1 MCYQSGRDLTV
12 QSKSWDLESRAW
24 YVDPDACFP
33 PVFAEKGR
41 ATRYGNAGTEVCPV
55 KAIPCWEGNSVR
67 WDGGTYTLEEWR
79 QKLTGWHNAFPNII
93 KDGSTPWETA
103 SFRSSQTSKV
113 EIIKQCFGKCKR
125 PTWPSTL
132 TKASREFLQRFRVDM
147 WGNMIC
153 LPTTAKGGRA
163 DNESLCFF
171 DVDHTFP
178 WSRGGRST
186 NFAGVQWGANNKKRD
201 KIIQGMDLGPE
212 CASKLQVGLSPD
224 AFVTLFMFCDQV
236 LPHTRQ
242 NVRALQDRAVYFLR
256 GSPMVGQAKV
266 NLAETLGHDDEKALA
281 SLDPARLWELFDQHM
296 NPLPWLGACSSLSN
310 TLATHQQHISN
321 TSRLPWLGACSSPSG
336 TGRRARDC
344 TGGGAC
350 SLRAPRTRT
359 CHLTLSLNFAANAR
373 GRVLACV
380 CARACVG
387 SIYNK
392 QWTPKPV

>member
-147 WGNMIC
+147 W
-153 LPTTAKGGRA
+153 A
-163 DNESLCFF
+163 
-171 DVDHTFP
+171 
-178 WSRGGRST
+178 
-186 NFAGVQWGANNKKRD
+186 
-201 KIIQGMDLGPE
+201 DLGPARNALRHLG
-212 CASKLQVGLSPD
+212 CAAAGVG
-224 AFVTLFMFCDQV
+224 
-236 LPHTRQ
+236 
-242 NVRALQDRAVYFLR
+242 AV
-256 GSPMVGQAKV
+256 GG
-266 NLAETLGHDDEKALA
+266 G
-281 SLDPARLWELFDQHM
+281 
-296 NPLPWLGACSSLSN
+296 
-310 TLATHQQHISN
+310 
-321 TSRLPWLGACSSPSG
+321 
-336 TGRRARDC
+336 GRRGEWGKEGQKSSVPNYRGLAHGVPEQRQDLPGVPKGRPGNSKQSTSPRRCWTGARQLRQL
-344 TGGGAC
+344 C
-350 SLRAPRTRT
+350 SQGILREAPLGDVAGLHFWRRTAASAPVE
-359 CHLTLSLNFAANAR
+359 LT
-373 GRVLACV
+373 
-380 CARACVG
+380 
-387 SIYNK
+387 
-392 QWTPKPV
+392 P